1 MNKSWFVTS
10 ITAVL
15 LAACST
21 DPAGVGSYVASEQ
34 NGAMMVQITAID
46 AGRVTGSLS
55 MVGANSQGKTSA
67 VTRPLSGTLE
77 GEALNLTI
85 DNASG
90 PSLITGTLDGDALR
104 LTFFGRENSSELVFT
119 RSDAAKFN
127 ALVADTRQQ
136 AAATKLRLEA
146 DAAQQDRITRRAK
159 TQAAIDRDA
168 DRLLAKAQ
176 ELSEKLK
183 RLDVVIT
190 QHRAL
195 HDRIAKLQ
203 AAQRTTDSGTSDGAY
218 RASQITYEISRV
230 QDDMEAL
237 HRSVEAYAQSL
248 PDFADDAASLMGE
261 RLAECEADKL
271 LDCSRLKS
279 GFKLFHTRYA
289 SFGTAHMREQA
300 AFAGKANRS

>member
-1 MNKSWFVTS
+1 MNKGWLVISV
-10 ITAVL
+10 TAVL

-34 NGAMMVQITAID
+34 DGAMMVQITAID
-46 AGRVTGSLS
+46 DGRVTGTLS
-55 MVGANSQGKTSA
+55 MVSANSQGKTSA

-104 LTFFGRENSSELVFT
+104 LTFFGRENSSEVVFT
-119 RSDAAKFN
+119 RSDAEKFN

-136 AAATKLRLEA
+136 AAATKLGLEA

-183 RLDVVIT
+183 RLDVIT
-190 QHRAL
+190 PSTAPCTIALRSSRRHSARLIMARAMGPTAPA
-195 HDRIAKLQ
+195 R
-203 AAQRTTDSGTSDGAY
+203 SMMNSVGCGTIWKHPTGVWRPTVNRCA
-218 RASQITYEISRV
+218 ILPMTP
-230 QDDMEAL
+230 
-237 HRSVEAYAQSL
+237 HRSWE
-248 PDFADDAASLMGE
+248 
-261 RLAECEADKL
+261 
-271 LDCSRLKS
+271 S
-279 GFKLFHTRYA
+279 GWPNARRTNSSTVRV
-289 SFGTAHMREQA
+289 
-300 AFAGKANRS
+300 

>member
-1 MNKSWFVTS
+1 MNKSWLVTS

-15 LAACST
+15 LAACSA

-34 NGAMMVQITAID
+34 DGAMMVQITSID
-46 AGRVTGSLS
+46 AGRVTGTLS
-55 MVGANSQGKTSA
+55 MVSADNHGKTSA

-85 DNASG
+85 DNAAV

-104 LTFFGRENSSELVFT
+104 LTFFGRENSSEVVFT

-127 ALVADTRQQ
+127 ALVADTRQH
-136 AAATKLRLEA
+136 AAATKLGLEA

-183 RLDVVIT
+183 RLDVIT
-190 QHRAL
+190 AQHRAL

-218 RASQITYEISRV
+218 RASQIDYELSRLR
-230 QDDMEAL
+230 DDMETP
-237 HRSVEAYAQSL
+237 HRSVEAYGQSL
-248 PDFADDAASLMGE
+248 RDFADDAASLMGE

-271 LDCSRLKS
+271 LDCSRLTS

-289 SFGTAHMREQA
+289 AFSTAQSREKA
-300 AFAGKANRS
+300 AFAGSGKRT